1 MAPSSYLYITFHF
14 LNFFS
19 SPLQPVRSVCFNT
32 WQRVWCGVDPK
43 YIFVDWF
50 KVIVAVASCYASSMF
65 FFSLADIFLEFLS
78 NLRPVSSKT
87 LFRILEILIKHHE
100 FCFSVLWQLPC
111 KKYIETFIALG
122 ISTLPQNTLLGLNNG
137 TSFSKSLLEFLHDQR
152 LLDIIKLYLTT
163 WLHIWFSSFL
173 FLISFSE
180 EKENI
185 LSGYYQN
192 IDDSKVNF
200 RFVSP

>member
-1 MAPSSYLYITFHF
+1 M
-14 LNFFS
+14 
-19 SPLQPVRSVCFNT
+19 RSVCFNT

-111 KKYIETFIALG
+111 KIYIETFIALG

-137 TSFSKSLLEFLHDQR
+137 TSFSVFVGIFTRSKATWYNQVVFNYLASHLIFFFPIFNQLLRRKGKHSFR
-152 LLDIIKLYLTT
+152 LLPKHRWFKSEFQICESLIQGLFLAQLGAKINEKL
-163 WLHIWFSSFL
+163 SSF
-173 FLISFSE
+173 
-180 EKENI
+180 
-185 LSGYYQN
+185 
-192 IDDSKVNF
+192 
-200 RFVSP
+200 